1 MTEQTKKSTQNLS
14 AVDNTG
20 DAVAVCAAETVKA
33 PVQSKNEQALKLL
46 RRKRGATI
54 VELQATTGWQAH
66 SVRGFLSGTVKKKLG
81 LKLSSERGSDQVRRY
96 AVAKA

>member
-1 MTEQTKKSTQNLS
+1 MTEQTKKNVQNLS

-20 DAVAVCAAETVKA
+20 DAVAVCVAETTNA
-33 PVQSKNEQALKLL
+33 SPLSKTEQALKLL

-54 VELQATTGWQAH
+54 AELQATTGWQAH
-66 SVRGFLSGTVKKKLG
+66 SIRGFLSATVRKKLG
-81 LKLSSERGSDQVRRY
+81 LELSSERGADKVRRY

>member
-1 MTEQTKKSTQNLS
+1 MTEQTKKNAQNLS
-14 AVDNTG
+14 AVDSTG
-20 DAVAVCAAETVKA
+20 DTVAVCAAETAKA
-33 PVQSKNEQALKLL
+33 SVQSKTEQALKLL

-66 SVRGFLSGTVKKKLG
+66 SVRGFLSATVKKKLG
-81 LKLSSERGSDQVRRY
+81 LKLSSEQGADKVRRY